1 MVAIS
6 QSMQIN
12 ELGHNIY
19 LLDTGYIR
27 PGLAACYLLVQ
38 DRQIAVIETGTA
50 HTVPLILDA
59 IHQLG
64 FKATDVAYIIPTHV
78 HLDHAGGAGLLMQ
91 QCPQAQLVIHP
102 RGARHLIDPEKLTK
116 GTIAVYGEQRFRTLY
131 GELVPVAAGRIIEAA
146 DNDTLKL
153 NDRVLTFYDTPGHAR
168 HHFCVYDALSQG
180 IFSGDTFG
188 LCYRELDTRQG
199 PFLFATTTPVQFDP
213 DALLHSIDRLLSLKP
228 AAFYLTHYGRIE
240 PTSAMIEQLK
250 DSILT
255 FSNIA
260 AEEQQ
265 PVENRS
271 QRIAEKLMNYL
282 LDALQEMKCFA
293 SRDDCCEL
301 LTMDVQLNAQGL
313 DVWLNR
319 RNANSA

>member
-1 MVAIS
+1 
-6 QSMQIN
+6 
-12 ELGHNIY
+12 
-19 LLDTGYIR
+19 
-27 PGLAACYLLVQ
+27 
-38 DRQIAVIETGTA
+38 
-50 HTVPLILDA
+50 
-59 IHQLG
+59 
-64 FKATDVAYIIPTHV
+64 
-78 HLDHAGGAGLLMQ
+78 MQ